1 MRLEMH
7 DMSAEERLAWERL
20 QAAELEVVQAQNE
33 LIAVTNRKA
42 RRGRLT
48 VIPGGGS
55 ESELDYPAYDLG
67 VPETGRSA

>member
-1 MRLEMH
+1 
-7 DMSAEERLAWERL
+7 MSADERLAWERL

-55 ESELDYPAYDLG
+55 ESELDYPRYDLG
-67 VPETGRSA
+67 VPERGRSA